1 MTLSAVMR
9 SDLVYKADLCNLYDF
24 TFQQSSKHS
33 PYYIL
38 ILRDGGGK
46 SVNDKI
52 QSGKVI
58 RHMGAELCPIGALD
72 LLFLACFEVTKEH
85 ETFDFLNNK

>member
-38 ILRDGGGK
+38 ILRYGGGK
-46 SVNDKI
+46 SVRDKI

-58 RHMGAELCPIGALD
+58 CHRVAELCPIGAFGLW
-72 LLFLACFEVTKEH
+72 LLACFEVTKEH
-85 ETFDFLNNK
+85 ETFYF